1 VSSRAPIAILGQGI
15 EAHAALQAW
24 SRLDGGGPRPVRVE
38 VWSERPSNL
47 PASIYRLVFR
57 EGEMPAVFA
66 KHSDPGFGGVER
78 QCYEAILPRLRVP
91 SPLYYGSLQDADG
104 SWWLFIGDGGRARFS
119 SQNSEHRLLGGRWIG
134 QLHRQG
140 ALVEA
145 ASTLPPAGPQRYL
158 SHLRAG
164 RDRIGRNFANP
175 GLTECDRDVL
185 RDTLALLD
193 DVESRWARIERACE
207 GPPATLVHGDFQPKN
222 IRITPGTSGAAVF
235 VLDWEMAGWGNPA
248 VDLAPARGA
257 DVTIQ
262 VDLEA
267 YAAEVCGEWPGVDAA
282 AIRRLSVLGFVLR
295 RLAGMDWASESLHF
309 EQPRYLSNPVATL
322 RSLDISLARG
332 LAAAAEWL
340 R

>member
-1 VSSRAPIAILGQGI
+1 MSSRAPIAILGQGI
-15 EAHAALQAW
+15 ESHPALRAW
-24 SRLDGGGPRPVRVE
+24 SRLDEGGPRPVRVE

-47 PASIYRLVFR
+47 PASIYRLVF
-57 EGEMPAVFA
+57 GEDGTPAVFA
-66 KHSDPGFGGVER
+66 KHSDPGFGAVER
-78 QCYEAILPRLRVP
+78 QCYEAILPRVRVP
-91 SPLYYGSLQDADG
+91 SPVYHGSLQDPDG
-104 SWWLFIGDGGRARFS
+104 SWWLFIADGGRARFS
-119 SQNSEHRLLGGRWIG
+119 PYNPEHRLLAARWIG

-145 ASTLPPAGPQRYL
+145 SRALPPAGPRRYL
-158 SHLRAG
+158 SHLRAA

-175 GLTECDRDVL
+175 GLAESDRDVL

-193 DVESRWARIERACE
+193 EVESGWTRIEQACA

-222 IRITPGTSGAAVF
+222 IRITPGASGASVC

-257 DVTIQ
+257 DVSIQ

-267 YAAEVCGEWPGVDAA
+267 YAAEVCGEWPGVDVA

-322 RSLDISLARG
+322 RSLHISLSRG
-332 LAAAAEWL
+332 LEAAAEWL